1 MFELTAPDVVA
12 TVSES
17 DGARLASLVVG
28 GRELL
33 VTGTSASDPLLWG
46 AYPMVPW
53 AGRVRAGVFRFD
65 GHEWQL
71 PLNLGD
77 HAIHGTAFGRAWTV
91 RSDGSL
97 TIDLGPTWPFGGHA
111 VQRFELTDS
120 HLSCTLEVH
129 AGDRPMP
136 AQAGWHPWFLK
147 PARLDFR
154 AASMYVKDAEGIPTG
169 ERVPAPAV
177 GPFDD
182 CFTGVAAPPR
192 LEWEGGPVLT
202 IESGC
207 DHWVLYD
214 EPEHATCVEP
224 QTGPPDGFTLAPEI
238 VEPGRPLVASMTLH
252 WS

>member
-1 MFELTAPDVVA
+1 VFELTAPDVVA

-17 DGARLASLVVG
+17 DGARLASLVVR

-53 AGRVRAGVFRFD
+53 AGRVRDGVFRFD

-120 HLSCTLEVH
+120 HLTCTLEVH
-129 AGDRPMP
+129 ADERPMP

-154 AASMYVKDAEGIPTG
+154 AESMYVKDAEGIPTG
-169 ERVPAPAV
+169 ELIPAPAG

-182 CFTGVAAPPR
+182 CFTGVAAPPS
-192 LEWEGGPVLT
+192 LEWDGGPVLT

-207 DHWVLYD
+207 DHWVLYN

-238 VEPGRPLVASMTLH
+238 VEPGRPLVATMTLH